1 MNPTWWLKIIII
13 IVTIIILSHD
23 VGVHW
28 AVLLVSL
35 VHRGDCSWQIAQLS
49 QGDPGDSSDLSWDGW
64 TPRLLSFGAYSEH
77 GGIQVWREPDWKAS
91 LGNDMPL
98 PPHSFAKNKA
108 GVHFQSRGREKDSTS
123 DGKYTSPTGKD
134 HDTRRWDS
142 LRTSIVTICHSYA
155 QMLLVHSYLFLI
167 SLLQEPW
174 EVVYYLLYFHSW
186 GDSSSEKVNGL
197 PTPNRC
203 NKIAEL
209 GFKVRH
215 CRPKNHEV

>member
-134 HDTRRWDS
+134 HGYKEVRFIEDQHCNNLSQLCSNASGAFLSFSHFIITRT
-142 LRTSIVTICHSYA
+142 LRGSILS
-155 QMLLVHSYLFLI
+155 
-167 SLLQEPW
+167 SLLSQLRRLKFW
-174 EVVYYLLYFHSW
+174 KSQWLT
-186 GDSSSEKVNGL
+186 N
-197 PTPNRC
+197 
-203 NKIAEL
+203 
-209 GFKVRH
+209 
-215 CRPKNHEV
+215 PK